1 MTIAVILILIY
12 LVLASIFESY
22 RQPFIIMVTVLLATI
37 GAIGTLYLTGI
48 SIGMG
53 ALIGLMMLAGIV
65 VNNGII
71 LVDHANELKK
81 EGKRNLFR
89 LLIQAARDRL
99 RPVLMTTATTVFG
112 LLPMALDKS
121 EGSNLWNPLAITVI
135 GGLLFATPLTLVLVP
150 SIYSIF
156 EQFGQIAK
164 QALQPK
170 NLLSTARTALNI
182 LIKLIKE
189 RQWPRFWKKRQ
200 S

>member
-1 MTIAVILILIY
+1 M
-12 LVLASIFESY
+12 
-22 RQPFIIMVTVLLATI
+22 LATI
-37 GAIGTLYLTGI
+37 GAVGALYFTGT

-81 EGKRNLFR
+81 HRLNLFR
-89 LLIQAARDRL
+89 LLMQAARDRL

-121 EGSNLWNPLAITVI
+121 EGANLWNPLAITVI

-150 SIYSIF
+150 AIYSIF
-156 EQFGQIAK
+156 EQFGQFAK
-164 QALQPK
+164 GTLLLK
-170 NLLSTARTALNI
+170 NLFQTLKNSLKNLKSSFDYFKT
-182 LIKLIKE
+182 
-189 RQWPRFWKKRQ
+189 RFNR
-200 S
+200 